1 MPHSSIRPTGR
12 CRALACAV
20 AVALSSGAMPGHAQ
34 LAPPADTTNAAVPTE
49 AVADRAPEAP
59 AEAGAAVA
67 QPDVAAA
74 AAPVPAPSADAP
86 RIVTRVVFARDG
98 QKQGIERLHVVRR
111 QNTMNNVAGQVALNV
126 ALLALGVGA
135 AGAGFSKTD
144 LLGDDIPELAN
155 DPVAVNPGLDDLRD
169 ALSVIATRV
178 YAERAAKAQAD
189 ARTDGST
196 PEEIKAAGE
205 VPDTLDTPLHPRA
218 WQLVY
223 ENLSTD
229 DGLYRLRFSAEMGR
243 AGFMRPPMLCAYE
256 SEPLSWAAW
265 RSQNWQPLREAR
277 SKAVAH
283 CTEVLGA
290 FAKKRW

>member
-1 MPHSSIRPTGR
+1 MPVDTG
-12 CRALACAV
+12 AA
-20 AVALSSGAMPGHAQ
+20 
-34 LAPPADTTNAAVPTE
+34 APSAAVP
-49 AVADRAPEAP
+49 
-59 AEAGAAVA
+59 
-67 QPDVAAA
+67 AA
-74 AAPVPAPSADAP
+74 AAPSTPSAAAAP

-144 LLGDDIPELAN
+144 LLGDEIPELAN

-178 YAERAAKAQAD
+178 YIERAAQAQAE

-196 PEEIKAAGE
+196 PEEIQAAGE
-205 VPDTLDTPLHPRA
+205 VPTTLDTPLHPRA

-229 DGLYRLRFSAEMGR
+229 DGLYRLRFAAEMGR
-243 AGFMRPPMLCAYE
+243 AGFLRPPMLCAYE
-256 SEPLSWAAW
+256 SEPLTWTAW
-265 RSQNWQPLREAR
+265 SAQNWQALREAR
-277 SKAVAH
+277 SQAVAH
-283 CTEVLGA
+283 CTQVLAA
-290 FAKKRW
+290 FADKRW